1 MVYCPILRHPQ
12 IDQDTDAAHAN
23 CQVATNFAKLLMLDA
38 ECVHPYE
45 LQMQIMDNYGSSGVS
60 EKASLYSQVAILF
73 GK

>member
-1 MVYCPILRHPQ
+1 MVRHTQ

-45 LQMQIMDNYGSSGVS
+45 LQMQIGSSGVS
-60 EKASLYSQVAILF
+60 EKASLYSVAILF